1 MSSIDT
7 VRKNKRKRKSLGA
20 IKGKMK
26 EKEENKKK
34 TLAVECQKNRQNHCC
49 WSKGSAI
56 WEVFYGNTLKCAVLL
71 KEFPSKS
78 QFSKKL
84 ENAENTYVTIKTSN
98 QIFSGIDEHVGNIP
112 IE

>member
-26 EKEENKKK
+26 EKD
-34 TLAVECQKNRQNHCC
+34 RQNHCC